1 MNNLVPKA
9 YGDAREA
16 ARNRV
21 IFIDFWD
28 LLQFTV
34 KYCW

>member
-21 IFIDFWD
+21 IFIDFC
-28 LLQFTV
+28 LLGS
-34 KYCW
+34 